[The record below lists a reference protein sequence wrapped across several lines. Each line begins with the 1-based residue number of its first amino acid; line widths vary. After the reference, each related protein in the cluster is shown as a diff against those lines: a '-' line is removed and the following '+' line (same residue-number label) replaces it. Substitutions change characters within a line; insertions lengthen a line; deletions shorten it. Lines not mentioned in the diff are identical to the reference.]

1 VKPESRA
8 KVSIVLLGR
17 RSEVTDV
24 RQQGNLMAD
33 GPPINMFL
41 KAKRVNGHVD
51 WDLGQHN
58 PPVNGKARVNVPEG
72 DGCNIV
78 IHLVPTPGI
87 NASFDTSDPVWI
99 QEGGSCPPQS
109 GNNCPDQIDRISCD
123 RNTLTMHDTNS
134 RECRIIY
141 QMNFTGAPACDPE
154 IKNGGSNIN
163 S

>member
-1 VKPESRA
+1 LPE
-8 KVSIVLLGR
+8 R

-24 RQQGNLMAD
+24 RQQANLMAD
-33 GPPINMFL
+33 GPPIHMFL
-41 KAKRVNGHVD
+41 KARLQNGQVE

-58 PPVNGKARVNVPEG
+58 PPANGKAPIDVPKGSEAR
-72 DGCNIV
+72 NIV
-78 IHLVPTPGI
+78 IHLVRNPDVDARFNT
-87 NASFDTSDPVWI
+87 TDPVWI

-123 RNTLTMHDTNS
+123 SNTLTMHDTNS

-141 QMNFTGAPACDPE
+141 QMNVEGAPACDPE